1 MPPEGDVGVGLLGMG
16 VVGSQV
22 ALALLHRGPHLARH
36 AGRPVT
42 LRRVLVRDPRRPR
55 TVQLPEG
62 LLTGDAD
69 DILDAPDI
77 AVVVEVMGGEEP
89 ARTYL
94 ERAIRAGKH
103 VVTANKE
110 VIAKHGSHLLELARS
125 AGVDLRFEASVGG
138 GIPIINPLLRDLLAN
153 DIGAVR
159 AIINGTTNYILTR
172 MARDGLDFAVALA
185 EAQELGYA
193 EPDPTND
200 VEGIDAVYKIAIL
213 ASLAF
218 HSPISPSDV
227 YREGITHL
235 QPRDFRYAHELGH
248 EIKLLAIARKEGP
261 AVQVRVHPA
270 LVPLEAPLAK
280 VEGPNNAI
288 EVRGDLVGPV
298 VFSGQGAG
306 AAPTS
311 SAILGDL
318 LAAVGSVSE
327 RGAAAGERPVGSDQ
341 WPALTV
347 EPMADLDTG
356 YYVRLNVADRAGV
369 LGRIAD
375 VFGKHGISLASV
387 IQKDADAREGTAELV
402 ITTHPSRE
410 AAMQQ
415 ALGDLRGLDVVR
427 DVANLLRVESE

>member
-1 MPPEGDVGVGLLGMG
+1 VPPEEGVGVGLLGMG

-22 ALALLHRGPHLARH
+22 AHGLLHRGPHLARH
-36 AGRPVT
+36 SGRPVT
-42 LRRVLVRDPRRPR
+42 LRRVLVRDPSRARSVR
-55 TVQLPEG
+55 LPAG
-62 LLTGDAD
+62 LLTDDAD
-69 DILDAPDI
+69 DVLNAPDI
-77 AVVVEVMGGEEP
+77 AVVIEVMGGEEP
-89 ARTYL
+89 ARTYI
-94 ERAIRAGKH
+94 ERAIQAGKH

-110 VIAKHGSHLLELARS
+110 VISKHGPHLFDLARR

-153 DIGAVR
+153 EIGAIR
-159 AIINGTTNYILTR
+159 AIINGTTNYILTK
-172 MARDGLDFAVALA
+172 MSKDGLDFAVALA

-200 VEGIDAVYKIAIL
+200 VEGTDAAYKVAIL

-218 HSPISPSDV
+218 HTPVSPSDV

-235 QPRDFRYAHELGH
+235 QPRDFQYAHELGH
-248 EIKLLAIARKEGP
+248 EIKLLAIARKEGA

-270 LVPLEAPLAK
+270 LVPQEASLAK

-288 EVRGDLVGPV
+288 EVRGDLVGAV
-298 VFSGQGAG
+298 VFSGPGAG

-318 LAAVGSVSE
+318 LVAVGRVSE
-327 RGAAAGERPVGSDQ
+327 TGAASGERAASGDDWPVL
-341 WPALTV
+341 AV
-347 EPMADLDTG
+347 EPMADLETR

-369 LGRIAD
+369 LARIAD
-375 VFGKHGISLASV
+375 AFGQHGISVASV
-387 IQKDADAREGTAELV
+387 IQKDADAQEGTAELV

-410 AAMQQ
+410 APMQQ
-415 ALGDLRGLDVVR
+415 ALTDLRGLDVVR